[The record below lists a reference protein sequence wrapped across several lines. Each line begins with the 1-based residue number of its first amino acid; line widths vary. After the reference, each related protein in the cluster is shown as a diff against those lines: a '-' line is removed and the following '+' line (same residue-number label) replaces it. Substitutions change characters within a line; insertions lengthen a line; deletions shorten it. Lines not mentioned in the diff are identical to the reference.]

1 MYCPSSEIT
10 YNVVDFAYYSFMY
23 VQILWTYHHSNHFT
37 VYCVNLEHTRIDVLD
52 SIDWSETE
60 RCSSFEERNFPSGH
74 RAIERLSEAFRTV
87 TGRDFQDFCKWPM
100 WSKDVPRQQG
110 NDCAIFTTKG
120 LRHYD
125 REGVQL
131 RCNTNPVFFM
141 NSLALG

>member
-10 YNVVDFAYYSFMY
+10 YNVLDFAYYSFMY
-23 VQILWTYHHSNHFT
+23 VQILWTYHHSNHFA

-110 NDCAIFTTKG
+110 NDCAIFTTKF

-125 REGVQL
+125 GEVGQL
-131 RCNTNPVFFM
+131 RCNINQVFFM